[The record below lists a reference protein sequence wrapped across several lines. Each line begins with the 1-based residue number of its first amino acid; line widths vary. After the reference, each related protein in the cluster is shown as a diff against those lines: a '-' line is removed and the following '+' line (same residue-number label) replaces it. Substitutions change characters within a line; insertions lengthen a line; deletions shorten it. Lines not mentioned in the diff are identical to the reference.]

1 MSLHCFF
8 KNGQED
14 LLAQVKGLLK
24 NSQAIQLVLSGD
36 LRHSLASLA
45 ILPPFLGLDAELG
58 RHDVFIEGRNY
69 YIMTRKNILLIL
81 TS

>member
-8 KNGQED
+8 TNGHED

-24 NSQAIQLVLSGD
+24 NSQATQLVVSGD

-45 ILPPFLGLDAELG
+45 IVPPFLSLDVELG
-58 RHDVFIEGRNY
+58 QHDMFTEGRG
-69 YIMTRKNILLIL
+69 LF
-81 TS
+81 